1 MNSMIQKLPEIE
13 DGRQWWLAFNVADD
27 DDLIR
32 RAFEARFGYPP
43 REIVK
48 TGGSKNVGPIEIH
61 EAM

>member
-1 MNSMIQKLPEIE
+1 MKNLTRVPEIE
-13 DGRQWWLAFNVADD
+13 DNRQWWLMFNVSDD

-48 TGGSKNVGPIEIH
+48 TGGSKNVGPIEIM
-61 EAM
+61 EAQQ